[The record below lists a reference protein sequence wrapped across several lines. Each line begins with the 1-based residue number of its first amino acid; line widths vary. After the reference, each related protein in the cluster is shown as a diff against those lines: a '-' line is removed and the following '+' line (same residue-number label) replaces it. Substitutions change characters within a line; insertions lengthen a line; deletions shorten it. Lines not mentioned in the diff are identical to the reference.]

1 VSAIENEDITEWDAL
16 NAFYEHNYQLATG
29 WFLQPNDKIVLG
41 DKTNRMCRFCGNT
54 KPEVTFRKDAH
65 ALPESIGNKSL
76 LTYYECDSCNHA
88 FGVGCEND
96 FGNWSLPMRT
106 MARIRGKT
114 GIPTVKLGPNGIWR
128 IEEHPDGLSL
138 SLAET
143 EGFYEDDTDRNVLK
157 IHLRRAQY
165 RPVMVVKALFKMAL
179 SVMPEEEMPNFQHTL
194 ASIRPG
200 TALAPMKGPVPFFYT
215 FIGGPI
221 ASDRITVAVLTRKED
236 DSVLPYCFFIL
247 MYGNEMLQI
256 AVPSF
261 EKDHYHFGKMMD
273 IKRFPSFRDEGGAA
287 PGQTTWRVLPFQTA
301 EFVKDDTFTMEF
313 AYQARIPAGQ
323 TSEITES
330 QSDSAS
336 T

>member
-1 VSAIENEDITEWDAL
+1 V
-16 NAFYEHNYQLATG
+16 TG
-29 WFLQPNDKIVLG
+29 WSVHPTDKIVLG
-41 DKTNRMCRFCGNT
+41 NKANRTCRFCGNT
-54 KPEVTFRKDAH
+54 EPEATFRKDAH

-106 MARIRGKT
+106 MARIRGKA

-128 IEEHPDGLSL
+128 VEGRPDGLGL

-157 IHLRRAQY
+157 IHLSRAQY

-179 SVMPEEEMPNFQHTL
+179 SIMPEEEMPNFQHTL
-194 ASIRPG
+194 SSIRPD
-200 TALAPMKGPVPFFYT
+200 TPLAPMKGVVPFFCT
-215 FIGGPI
+215 FIGGSI
-221 ASDRITVAVLTRKED
+221 ASDRITVAILTRKED
-236 DSVLPYCFFIL
+236 EFVLPYCFFIL

-261 EKDHYHFGKMMD
+261 ERDHHHFGKTMD
-273 IKRFPSFRDEGGAA
+273 IKRFPSFRDKGGAA
-287 PGQTTWRVLPFQTA
+287 PGPTTWRVLPFQTA
-301 EFVKDDTFTMEF
+301 ELVKDDTFTMEF
-313 AYQARIPAGQ
+313 AYQEKIPTVQ
-323 TSEITES
+323 TSGITEVR
-330 QSDSAS
+330 SDSAP